1 MQNKFTQPVSMQVT
15 KEQYEKDLREPLLR
29 MGYKEFNGLY
39 WVDDGNYLVTNI
51 DRKNDGICILD
62 NDAIYRYNRYFINHY
77 NPKLFLAIAAMS
89 NVEYGIYGEWWY
101 CINNVEMEGS
111 GKIEYNRGKL
121 YMGLDNGRIVD
132 NSKSENH
139 SIIGNYRSEHFRKA
153 TLQELITYFK
163 ENKQENIMKK
173 EITTELIEEL
183 KGLIAPEN
191 EEKFNKL
198 MGIEKPMF
206 KKEDF
211 ITGDKVVLGNGKT
224 YLVIRDCNVGEYG
237 AQVFALLRCEI
248 SGGFM
253 NSDEYDDNLNNKEEE
268 IEYDIMKIYRLQE
281 GRLCSISISND
292 LTGYTL
298 IWSRE

>member
-1 MQNKFTQPVSMQVT
+1 
-15 KEQYEKDLREPLLR
+15 
-29 MGYKEFNGLY
+29 
-39 WVDDGNYLVTNI
+39 
-51 DRKNDGICILD
+51 
-62 NDAIYRYNRYFINHY
+62 
-77 NPKLFLAIAAMS
+77 
-89 NVEYGIYGEWWY
+89 
-101 CINNVEMEGS
+101 
-111 GKIEYNRGKL
+111 
-121 YMGLDNGRIVD
+121 
-132 NSKSENH
+132 
-139 SIIGNYRSEHFRKA
+139 
-153 TLQELITYFK
+153 
-163 ENKQENIMKK
+163 MKK
-173 EITTELIEEL
+173 EITTKLIEEL

-198 MGIEKPMF
+198 MGIKKPMF

-224 YLVIRDCNVGEYG
+224 YLVIRDCNVGKYG

-253 NSDEYDDNLNNKEEE
+253 NSDAYDDKLNDNEEE

-281 GRLCSISISND
+281 GRLCRISISND

>member
-29 MGYKEFNGLY
+29 MGYLELGVAE
-39 WVDDGNYLVTNI
+39 WVAAPVLVTNYA
-51 DRKNDGICILD
+51 NTGFCIS
-62 NDAIYRYNRYFINHY
+62 NTINEYKKRHNRYFVPEY

-89 NVEYGIYGEWWY
+89 NEEYGIYGEWWY
-101 CINNVEMEGS
+101 CTKDVKISSDGR
-111 GKIEYNRGKL
+111 IEYNKGKL
-121 YMGLDNGRIVD
+121 YMGLDNERIIY
-132 NSKSENH
+132 NSRGYNH
-139 SIIGNYRSEHFRKA
+139 DMRGNYRFKYFRKA
-153 TLQELITYFK
+153 TLQELITNFT

-173 EITTELIEEL
+173 EITTEQFEEL
-183 KGLIAPEN
+183 KNLIAPEN
-191 EEKFNKL
+191 EVRFNKL
-198 MGIEKPMF
+198 MGIEKPIF
-206 KKEDF
+206 RKEDF

-224 YLVIRDCNVGEYG
+224 YLVIRDCNAGEYG

-253 NSDEYDDNLNNKEEE
+253 NSDAYDDNLNDNEEE

>member
-1 MQNKFTQPVSMQVT
+1 MQNKFRRPVSMQVT

-29 MGYKEFNGLY
+29 MGYLELGVAE
-39 WVDDGNYLVTNI
+39 WVAAPVLVTNYA
-51 DRKNDGICILD
+51 NTVFCIS
-62 NDAIYRYNRYFINHY
+62 NTINEYKKRHNRYFVPEY

-89 NVEYGIYGEWWY
+89 NEEYGIYGEWWY
-101 CINNVEMEGS
+101 CTKDVKMEGS
-111 GKIEYNRGKL
+111 GKVEYNRGKL
-121 YMGLDNGRIVD
+121 YMGLDNERIIN
-132 NSKSENH
+132 NSRTYNH
-139 SIIGNYRSEHFRKA
+139 YWRGDYRFEHFRKA
-153 TLQELITYFK
+153 TLQELITNFT

-173 EITTELIEEL
+173 EITTEQFEEL
-183 KGLIAPEN
+183 KNLIAPEN

-198 MGIEKPMF
+198 MGIEKPVF
-206 KKEDF
+206 KKGDF
-211 ITGDKVVLGNGKT
+211 ITGDKVVLGNGGT
-224 YLVIRDCNVGEYG
+224 YLVIRNCNVGEYG

-253 NSDEYDDNLNNKEEE
+253 NSDAYDDKLNDNEEE

>member
-1 MQNKFTQPVSMQVT
+1 MQNKFRQPVSMQVT

-29 MGYKEFNGLY
+29 MGYEEFYKEE
-39 WVDDGNYLVTNI
+39 WEDIHVLVTNYENT
-51 DRKNDGICILD
+51 RGEVSNTSKWHKES
-62 NDAIYRYNRYFINHY
+62 YNRHFIDHY
-77 NPKLFLAIAAMS
+77 NPKLFLAIAAMTDREFPI
-89 NVEYGIYGEWWY
+89 VGEWFVYTDNMVEQYGYEAWRLY
-101 CINNVEMEGS
+101 KNENPNMNV
-111 GKIEYNRGKL
+111 RCQ
-121 YMGLDNGRIVD
+121 
-132 NSKSENH
+132 
-139 SIIGNYRSEHFRKA
+139 RKA
-153 TLQELITYFK
+153 TLKELITYFT

-191 EEKFNKL
+191 EERFNKL
-198 MGIEKPMF
+198 MGIEKPKF

-237 AQVFALLRCEI
+237 AQVFALLQCEI
-248 SGGFM
+248 PGGFM
-253 NSDEYDDNLNNKEEE
+253 NSDAYDDNLNDNEEY

-292 LTGYTL
+292 LTGYDL